1 MNFLKSK
8 YALVLTLALL
18 AQAGVYYAAELRRE
32 KVPAVAPL
40 TDFPAEVQ
48 GWTMVQNTP
57 VEKEVLEVLKADD
70 TLSRVY
76 VDPAKTAGAS
86 LFLAFFK
93 TQRAGQAPHSPKNCL
108 PGSGWEPSETGTID
122 LQIPGEDAGPITIN
136 RYVVSRGED
145 KSVVLYWYQ
154 SRSRVIAGEF
164 SAKLWL
170 VADSIRF
177 NRSDTALV
185 RIVVPVR
192 KNDEEG
198 ALRTG
203 VEFVRAV
210 FPALRKQL
218 PS

>member
-32 KVPAVAPL
+32 TVPAVAPL
-40 TDFPAEVQ
+40 TEFPADVQ

-192 KNDEEG
+192 RNDEEG